1 MQIPIPYDP
10 VEGRTYTLFSRST
23 STTGYY
29 RLIGELA
36 DQVLE
41 KCGNPETVLQ
51 LIQDS
56 SKRKH
61 FLRKLA
67 AGKEDP
73 DLISFIIHLLTA
85 SLSEYTEKTNSHLRH
100 LPLKKL
106 WDRRLRTTREQY
118 HLYMLEIEL
127 ADRIY
132 RERFLDAGHK
142 IALLPYCLSDFDADC
157 KSAPDDF
164 DYQCKM
170 CSKNCWENYLTRLL
184 KQYNITA
191 YVWKGAGLK
200 KLAGKVRTEGRT
212 FAVLG
217 IACVPELVMGM
228 RDCRKNGIPAIGLP
242 LDANR
247 CIRWMGAF
255 HPNSV
260 NLEQLEILVGGRVMS
275 DE

>member
-1 MQIPIPYDP
+1 MQIPLPYDP
-10 VEGRTYTLFSRST
+10 VEGRTYTLFGRST

-36 DQVLE
+36 DRALE
-41 KCGNPETVLQ
+41 EFGDPESVLQ
-51 LIQDS
+51 LIQDI
-56 SKRKH
+56 SKKKRLLK
-61 FLRKLA
+61 RVA
-67 AGKEDP
+67 AGKEDRDP
-73 DLISFIIHLLTA
+73 VSFIVRLLTA
-85 SLSEYTEKTNSHLRH
+85 SLSEYTGKTEDHLRH
-100 LPLKKL
+100 LPIKKL
-106 WDRRLRTTREQY
+106 WDKRLRTTREQY

-127 ADRIY
+127 ANRINRDRFIN
-132 RERFLDAGHK
+132 AGHK
-142 IALLPYCLSDFDADC
+142 IALLPYCLSDFDAEC

-191 YVWKGAGLK
+191 YIWRGAGLR
-200 KLAGKVRTEGRT
+200 KLAKEVATENRT
-212 FAVLG
+212 FGVLG

-228 RDCRKNGIPAIGLP
+228 RGCRKNGIPAIGLP

-260 NLEQLEILVGGRVMS
+260 NLEQLELIIKPDV
-275 DE
+275 

>member
-10 VEGRTYTLFSRST
+10 VEGQTYTLFGKSA

-41 KCGNPETVLQ
+41 KCGNPDNVLQ
-51 LIQDS
+51 LIQES

-61 FLRKLA
+61 YLKRLA
-67 AGKEDP
+67 AGKEDRDP
-73 DLISFIIHLLTA
+73 ISFIMHLLTA
-85 SLSEYTEKTNSHLRH
+85 SLSEYTEKTHDHLRQ

-106 WDRRLRTTREQY
+106 WDRRLSTTREQY

-127 ADRIY
+127 ANRIH
-132 RERFLDAGHK
+132 RERFLNASHK

-191 YVWKGAGLK
+191 YIWKGAGLR
-200 KLAGKVRTEGRT
+200 KLAKEVALKDQT
-212 FAVLG
+212 FGVLG

-228 RDCRKNGIPAIGLP
+228 RDCRKNGIPAIGLT

-247 CIRWMGAF
+247 CIRWMGVF
-255 HPNSV
+255 HSNSV
-260 NLEQLEILVGGRVMS
+260 NLDQLELIINPDV
-275 DE
+275 